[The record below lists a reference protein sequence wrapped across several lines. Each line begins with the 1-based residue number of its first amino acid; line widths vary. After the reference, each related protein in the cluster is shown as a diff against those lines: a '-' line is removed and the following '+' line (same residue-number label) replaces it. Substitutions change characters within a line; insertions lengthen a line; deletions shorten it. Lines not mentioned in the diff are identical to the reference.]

1 VTDTCCRDCGAETL
15 SDEPGVPTEWYDV
28 HDHVWAAAGMA
39 PYGGCLC
46 IGCLEVRLG
55 RKLRRGDFTDVLVN
69 DLTISNTDRYAWS
82 WRSDRLRARL
92 ATP

>member
-1 VTDTCCRDCGAETL
+1 MTDTRCRDCGTETF

-28 HDHVWAAAGMA
+28 HDQVWAAAGMA

-46 IGCLEVRLG
+46 IGCLEARLG
-55 RKLRRGDFTDVLVN
+55 RELHRGDFTDVVVN
-69 DLTISNTDRYAWS
+69 DLTVSNNPRYAWS

-92 ATP
+92 AAP